1 MSLDGA
7 RKKKNGRKE
16 REIKEEG
23 EKREL
28 GREGDGKGR
37 REEEKERYIISYII
51 HVERIHFQ

>member
-7 RKKKNGRKE
+7 RKKENGRKE

-37 REEEKERYIISYII
+37 REEEEERHTISY